1 MIQRAQCTRRP
12 GAAASPPMP
21 RRGHAAAACILAFVL
36 ALVAGCASPPGPRA
50 AGASPPAA
58 ADDPPAPAPPSP
70 TSPAEQR
77 TAFAEAMSIE
87 AQWLRAWFRDTPV
100 RIAQGADG
108 QLAVEVPREFCFE
121 RGRADVQPPL
131 GAVLDK
137 LAELMRRRPATR
149 LVRLAAPGDGADG
162 RELAM
167 QRAARVQRH
176 LRNRGLPPA
185 RLGDP
190 AAGSG
195 VLVQLR
201 LGPAESAERT
211 RPPG

>member
-1 MIQRAQCTRRP
+1 MFQRTQCTRCP

-58 ADDPPAPAPPSP
+58 ADDPPAPPSAPSR
-70 TSPAEQR
+70 AEQR

-149 LVRLAAPGDGADG
+149 LVRLAAPGDDAGS